1 MEFFTNDLIEKELDS
16 SETTLEELKQWLVD
30 EKANPRVMDGMKE
43 LIGLNDEVKETSYNV
58 ESSAIELSDAI
69 MKLDKVLNPDMFND
83 EDMLDLDEVD
93 YSTNEIGYSTNEVDS
108 T

>member
-1 MEFFTNDLIEKELDS
+1 M
-16 SETTLEELKQWLVD
+16 EELKQWLVD
-30 EKANPRVMDGMKE
+30 EKANPRVIDGMKE

-58 ESSAIELSDAI
+58 ESSAIELSCVI

-93 YSTNEIGYSTNEVDS
+93 YSDSIYLCLSGLWTAVVNCDWADCSYSLDVS
-108 T
+108 